1 MKIILIGATG
11 YTGSRICHEALT
23 RGHDITAIVRDVSRI
38 KAHPRLT
45 PVEMDVRKG
54 AQALVRVVNGH
65 DVLISAFNPGKD
77 PSGQG
82 IETIMEAARRCKP
95 MRLLVVGGAG
105 SLEIE
110 PGKRIVDQ
118 PDFPE
123 QWKAGALIMAA
134 FLDALRRQSGALN
147 WTFIS
152 PAANL
157 VQGTR
162 TGSYRVGG
170 DRLLTDSHGES
181 LISVEDYAVAMIDEM
196 ETMAHPNTRISV
208 AY

>member
-11 YTGSRICHEALT
+11 YTGSRICHEALM
-23 RGHDITAIVRDVSRI
+23 RDHDVTAIVRDVSRI
-38 KAHPRLT
+38 MAHPRLT
-45 PVEMDVRKG
+45 PVEMDVRQG
-54 AQALVRVVNGH
+54 GQALVRVADGH
-65 DVLISAFNPGKD
+65 NVLISAFNPGKD
-77 PSGQG
+77 PSGRG
-82 IETIMEAARRCKP
+82 IETIMEAARQCKP

-110 PGKRIVDQ
+110 PGKRLVDQ

-123 QWKAGALIMAA
+123 QWKVGALITAA
-134 FLDALRRQSGALN
+134 FLDELRRRSSELS
-147 WTFIS
+147 WTCIS

-157 VQGTR
+157 VPGTR
-162 TGSYRVGG
+162 TGAYRVGG
-170 DRLLTDSHGES
+170 DRLLTDSHAES